1 MEKIQIPEIARAEA
15 RLPRWMLGVTMA
27 GVLAIVAL
35 GKPQAALAF
44 LLGAGIATINYFWLR
59 QAVETLFSA
68 GHIRVP
74 RRVLLKF
81 SVRHP
86 LALVGVYWFYKTG
99 WLPAGPI
106 LAGLFVPAAGVL
118 LEGIIEL
125 REGFRT

>member
-1 MEKIQIPEIARAEA
+1 
-15 RLPRWMLGVTMA
+15 MA

-44 LLGAGIATINYFWLR
+44 AVGAGIATLNYFWLR
-59 QAVETLFSA
+59 QAVETLFDA
-68 GHIRVP
+68 GHTRVP

-106 LAGLFVPAAGVL
+106 LAGLFVPAAGVV
-118 LEGIIEL
+118 LEGIMEL
-125 REGFRT
+125 QEGFRS